1 MGDNPKPTPLP
12 AATMPAMNALS
23 TPTPATPLTTP
34 VEPVMA
40 PPWLQAEPEGA
51 TLRQLAELA
60 GWAFDVPMV
69 RVVRAESATDLRC
82 LAHTDHGVAAE
93 QADGSGMDELAM
105 ALVRERGYAVVTDAQ
120 AHPAMQGHPWVV
132 GEPHLRF
139 VAAVALAGAD
149 GLPVG
154 VFCILDTQVRSLSDR
169 EARMLTTLANLA
181 MDHLALRATAHRVAL
196 MHAELEQR
204 HGWML
209 ESASQD
215 PLTQV
220 ANRRALMA
228 FLDKT
233 LALARREGHPVSVLL
248 LDIQGFKDINQQ
260 LGDTVGDR
268 VLLEVA
274 SRLAGC
280 MRGSELV
287 GRMSGDEFMAVL
299 YPCAAEQAGLA
310 ATRYMAAATAQPV
323 VLAAAGGLTVSVR
336 MVSGVSTVQ
345 SDQQRTSDELYRLAA
360 AALDAAK
367 TRNR

>member
-1 MGDNPKPTPLP
+1 MGDNSRLLTPTH
-12 AATMPAMNALS
+12 ANMPAMNAS
-23 TPTPATPLTTP
+23 VSPTTADPLAAHDGLAK
-34 VEPVMA
+34 A

-69 RVVRAESATDLRC
+69 RIVRAESATLRC
-82 LAHTDHGVAAE
+82 LAHTGDTGAPGN
-93 QADGSGMDELAM
+93 ADGPSIDELAM
-105 ALVRERGYAVVTDAQ
+105 SLVQERGYGVVTDASTHGSTQ
-120 AHPAMQGHPWVV
+120 AHPWVL

-139 VAAVALAGAD
+139 MAAVALSGAD

-154 VFCILDTQVRSLSDR
+154 VFCILGTQVRSLSDR
-169 EARMLTTLANLA
+169 EARMLTTLANLS
-181 MDHLALRATAHRVAL
+181 MDHLALRATAHRAAL
-196 MHAELEQR
+196 MHAELEQK
-204 HGWML
+204 HGWMM

-248 LDIQGFKDINQQ
+248 LDIQGFKDINQR

-274 SRLAGC
+274 SRLAAC

-299 YPCAAEQAGLA
+299 YPCAADQAELA
-310 ATRYMAAATAQPV
+310 ATRYMNAGSAQPV
-323 VLAAAGGLTVSVR
+323 VLAAAGGLAVSVR
-336 MVSGVSTVQ
+336 MVSGVSTVHPN
-345 SDQQRTSDELYRLAA
+345 QQRTSDELYRLAA
-360 AALDAAK
+360 AALDEAK
-367 TRNR
+367 AKNR